1 MLLIFNVWKVDCIGI
16 HFNFFFQQVHP
27 TNKTRV
33 KIEILKLLEAAKDPN
48 FYTKTQKAT
57 KLTKTAE
64 AM

>member
-1 MLLIFNVWKVDCIGI
+1 
-16 HFNFFFQQVHP
+16 VHP